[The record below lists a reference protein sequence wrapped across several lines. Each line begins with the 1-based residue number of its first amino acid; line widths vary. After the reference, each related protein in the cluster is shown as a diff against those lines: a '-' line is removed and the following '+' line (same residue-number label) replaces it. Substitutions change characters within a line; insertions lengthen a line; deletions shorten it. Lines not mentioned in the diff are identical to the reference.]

1 MSWSLDARTPVRLLS
16 AEAAPGGAVI
26 LAEDGAALPAA
37 PARVER
43 YAAPPLTQGP
53 HPAFC
58 GCCQPRN
65 PVSIALDRLFL
76 ARAKGGSPWFSE
88 VVAIAASEAGRVALE
103 AALSDDS
110 VTVARFRK
118 A

>member
-16 AEAAPGGAVI
+16 ADAAPSGAVI
-26 LAEDGAALPAA
+26 LAEDGAALPVT
-37 PARVER
+37 PAQVER
-43 YAAPPLTQGP
+43 YAAPPLAAGP

-76 ARAKGGSPWFSE
+76 ARAKGSAPWFSE

-103 AALSDDS
+103 AALAGDS
-110 VTVARFRK
+110 VTVARFRRG
-118 A
+118 